1 VSDVNLTKLDPVS
14 FLQLFVTQSV
24 HVGSQLGCAQC
35 DEQQNHIEFL
45 GLTASHCLEA
55 IVRKQ
60 LSLSTPM
67 DSDAYADTILHLK
80 NQIGGS
86 FSRDSSEPGFVRV
99 KNTRCPFGEMVKDA
113 PELCHMTSSVFGGI
127 AARNFGYA
135 KVEIAKSI
143 AANDGEC
150 EVCIYL
156 SPEYGQDRPGTEY
169 HSEGDAV
176 LSPALSGEVTAKLA
190 TRINRT
196 FCQLAADSGE
206 KREFSPEIVAKSEA
220 MRTALET
227 VHVVAPTL
235 ASVLISGETGVGKE
249 VIARATHAMSER
261 PTMPFIAVNCGAI
274 PNDLIESALFGH
286 ERGAF
291 TGAYDV
297 HVGFFERAE
306 GGTLFLD
313 EIDSLPPI
321 AQVKLLRV
329 LQEGDYERV
338 GGRQMLS
345 ANIRIIAASSRNI
358 ETMVAD
364 GEFRMD
370 LYYRLNVVPINLPPL
385 HERTDDIP
393 ELFRHFL
400 VRLSAKYDCPRK
412 VLGERAWSKV
422 MTYEWPGNVRELENI
437 LERAFLF
444 ARGLIIED
452 VPVEVARETKEA
464 GNDVPGGVLKSR
476 KKKAAQQVEAD
487 MLRKSL
493 EEFAGNVTAVAR
505 SMGITPRAVHQKLK
519 THSIGAAEY
528 RRPKG
533 TLHVVKR

>member
-1 VSDVNLTKLDPVS
+1 MSDVNLTKLDPVS

-24 HVGSQLGCAQC
+24 HVGSQLGCSQC
-35 DEQQNHIEFL
+35 DEQRNHIEFL
-45 GLTASHCLEA
+45 GLTASHYFEA

-60 LSLSTPM
+60 LSLLDPM

-80 NQIGGS
+80 NQIGGN
-86 FSRDSSEPGFVRV
+86 FFRVSSEPGVVRV
-99 KNTRCPFGEMVKDA
+99 KNTRCPFGDMVKDA

-135 KVEIAKSI
+135 KVELARRIAT
-143 AANDGEC
+143 NDGEC

-156 SPEYGQDRPGTEY
+156 SPESGKDRPGTEY
-169 HSEGDAV
+169 HSEGETV
-176 LSPALSGEVTAKLA
+176 LSPALPGEITAQLA
-190 TRINRT
+190 TRINRA
-196 FCQLAADSGE
+196 FCQLAAERGE
-206 KREFSPEIVAKSEA
+206 EYQCQPEIVAKSEA
-220 MRTALET
+220 MRAALEA
-227 VHVVAPTL
+227 VQVVAPTL

-249 VIARATHAMSER
+249 VIARATHALSER
-261 PTMPFIAVNCGAI
+261 STKPFIAVNCGAI
-274 PNDLIESALFGH
+274 PDDLIETALFGH

-297 HVGFFERAE
+297 HRGFFERAE

-345 ANIRIIAASSRNI
+345 ANVRIIAASSRNI

-385 HERTDDIP
+385 HERTDDIA
-393 ELFRHFL
+393 ELVRHFL
-400 VRLSAKYDCPRK
+400 ARLSGKYDCPRK

-422 MTYEWPGNVRELENI
+422 MAYEWPGNVRELENI

-444 ARGLIIED
+444 AQGLIIED
-452 VPVEVARETKEA
+452 VPVEAARAPKEA
-464 GNDVPGGVLKSR
+464 GDDVQSGALKSR
-476 KKKAAQQVEAD
+476 KKEAARQVEDD
-487 MLRKSL
+487 MLRKAL
-493 EEFAGNVTAVAR
+493 DQFAGNVTAVAR
-505 SMGITPRAVHQKLK
+505 SMDITPRAVHQKLK
-519 THSIGAAEY
+519 IHGIDAAEY
-528 RRPKG
+528 RKARG